1 LKINKLYILI
11 LIGVISLFVGKSSFA
26 QGDKK
31 FVTFSGFVID
41 GTNDEPLVGAY
52 VINHRAGRGVFTND
66 KGYFIIDVFP
76 SDSLLFSYL
85 GFKKHF
91 HIIPKNV
98 GLNYSAVVELS
109 IDAKMLKEVKVYPFR
124 TEEEF
129 KTAFLEMELPNA
141 KEREILEK
149 SYSSENIRRIAANQ
163 AMGSGGNY
171 RYAMNQ
177 QLMHLQGQKEMTVNP
192 LTNPLAWLSFIRS
205 VKNGTFTDKT
215 YKKGDYIPAEKGS
228 RDNIFKAGN

>member
-1 LKINKLYILI
+1 MKYSLSIVFFFVLI
-11 LIGVISLFVGKSSFA
+11 AIGYQANA
-26 QGDKK
+26 QGEKK

-41 GTNDEPLVGAY
+41 GSNDEPLPGAY
-52 VINHRAGRGVFTND
+52 VINDRAGRGVFTNS

-76 SDSLLFSYL
+76 GDSILFSYL
-85 GFKKHF
+85 GFRKQY

-98 GLNYSAVVELS
+98 SLDYSAVVELS

-141 KEREILEK
+141 KEREAIERN
-149 SYSSENIRRIAANQ
+149 YSSENIKRMAANQ

-171 RYAMNQ
+171 RYAMDQ
-177 QLMHLQGQKEMTVNP
+177 QLMHLQGQKQVTQNP
-192 LTNPLAWLSFIRS
+192 LTNVFAWSNFIKS
-205 VKNGTFTDKT
+205 VKNGSLTDKSW
-215 YKKGDYIPAEKGS
+215 KKGTYIPTEKGT
-228 RDNIFKAGN
+228 RDNIFKGSN